1 MGLSREELRRPAE
14 FPDRLIAMM
23 KVIEA
28 ARAVVNVFSSTN
40 RFVQP
45 LREALEELDKT

>member
-1 MGLSREELRRPAE
+1 MGLNREQLRRPAE